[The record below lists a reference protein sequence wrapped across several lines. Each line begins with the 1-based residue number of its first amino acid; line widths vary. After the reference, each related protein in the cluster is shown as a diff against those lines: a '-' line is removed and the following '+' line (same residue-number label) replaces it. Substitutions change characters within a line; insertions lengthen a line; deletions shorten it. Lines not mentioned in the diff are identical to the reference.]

1 MGTTCQS
8 TNEPDDQIEMN
19 EKPTAQES
27 VFIGCKQNGSVK
39 IELSKN
45 SSPLSK
51 VNEGQS
57 NLVESNFISL
67 PCGHIPEIY
76 RKSFLNQ
83 MRSRY
88 FEERVDY
95 STKYISTIKEFF
107 GKSIRFLIK
116 VLCKFMLGSLSQH
129 QEMVNND
136 KYLLMFF

>member
-8 TNEPDDQIEMN
+8 TNEPDDQIEIN

-27 VFIGCKQNGSVK
+27 VFIGCNQNGSVK

-45 SSPLSK
+45 SSTLSK

-57 NLVESNFISL
+57 NFVESNFISL

-95 STKYISTIKEFF
+95 STKYISTITEFLENRSGF
-107 GKSIRFLIK
+107 QLKSYGNLCWVHCPNIK
-116 VLCKFMLGSLSQH
+116 KW
-129 QEMVNND
+129 
-136 KYLLMFF
+136 